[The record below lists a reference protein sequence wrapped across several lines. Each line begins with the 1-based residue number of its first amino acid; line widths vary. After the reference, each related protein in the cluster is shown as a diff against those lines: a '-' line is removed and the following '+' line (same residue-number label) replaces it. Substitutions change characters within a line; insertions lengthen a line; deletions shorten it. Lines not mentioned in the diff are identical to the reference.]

1 MDDHIIEPYLDMV
14 PYEIRDAVMSL
25 SNTKKWAIF
34 IILVKEGEMRFNKI
48 KEHVGSDKSPEIDR
62 ALKALIKGGL
72 VEKVAHDPAEIGNLH
87 KSWYTASELG
97 LRFIGCLGDIFSPV
111 PRHQASY
118 LSRKEEIIP
127 SVMERGMTTSGR
139 RGLEP
144 GSRIPREKSERK
156 LMSDTRKS
164 R

>member
-87 KSWYTASELG
+87 KSYYAASEMG
-97 LRFIGCLGDIFSPV
+97 RRFIGCLGDMFSSV
-111 PRHQASY
+111 PRHGASY
-118 LSRKEEIIP
+118 RSGKEEIMP
-127 SVMERGMTTSGR
+127 SVMERGRMIPGR
-139 RGLEP
+139 RRLEP
-144 GSRIPREKSERK
+144 GSRIPKAKSKKKTISAAREPR
-156 LMSDTRKS
+156 
-164 R
+164 

>member
-62 ALKALIKGGL
+62 AL
-72 VEKVAHDPAEIGNLH
+72 
-87 KSWYTASELG
+87 
-97 LRFIGCLGDIFSPV
+97 
-111 PRHQASY
+111 
-118 LSRKEEIIP
+118 
-127 SVMERGMTTSGR
+127 
-139 RGLEP
+139 
-144 GSRIPREKSERK
+144 
-156 LMSDTRKS
+156 
-164 R
+164 